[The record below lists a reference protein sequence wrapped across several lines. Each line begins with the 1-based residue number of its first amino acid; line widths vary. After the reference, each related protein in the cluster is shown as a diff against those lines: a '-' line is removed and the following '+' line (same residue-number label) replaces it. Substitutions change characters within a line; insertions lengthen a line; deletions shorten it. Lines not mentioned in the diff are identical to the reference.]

1 MKYLIILIALFGTFA
16 HAQESCQ
23 ITNQDVNTPVPK
35 ELEDGEIIVRTKDGK
50 EHKVSANQFKVV
62 PRKQQFK
69 VKEKV
74 VSQPCEPVKE
84 VVVIEK
90 KIEGNKNMV
99 MLGVRYDY
107 IDLDSKTEGNKTTL
121 YSTKGPV
128 VDLSYMRRKVFD
140 SNFGAGLGIDTK
152 VSPRFFL
159 GYEF

>member
-1 MKYLIILIALFGTFA
+1 MKYLIILAVLFGTVA

-35 ELEDGEIIVRTKDGK
+35 ELEDGQIIVRTKDGK
-50 EHKVSANQFKVV
+50 EHIVSANEFKVV
-62 PRKQQFK
+62 KRKQQFK

-74 VSQPCEPVKE
+74 MTQPCEPVKE

-90 KIEGNKNMV
+90 QTKENKNLV

-107 IDLDSKTEGNKTTL
+107 IDLDSKVEGNKTTL

-128 VDLSYMRRKVFD
+128 VDLSYMRRKVLD

-152 VSPRFFL
+152 AAPRIFM